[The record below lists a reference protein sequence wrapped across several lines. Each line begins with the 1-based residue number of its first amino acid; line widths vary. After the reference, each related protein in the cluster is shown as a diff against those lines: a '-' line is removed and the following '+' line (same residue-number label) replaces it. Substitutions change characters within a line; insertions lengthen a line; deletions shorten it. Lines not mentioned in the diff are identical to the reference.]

1 MPPRR
6 ADGTPRSP
14 QDFSA
19 LLATAEPLL
28 LVGGQAVNLWA
39 LYYHERTAGL
49 EPFVSR
55 NLDVLGTRETL
66 DMIAKVAGTTPQ
78 VFPLRPPSHAIGVV
92 IAKDAAGDA
101 MLVEVLRSV
110 NGLTNAE
117 LRATVYTVA
126 VGDTRVQ
133 VPSPIAL
140 LQAKIAN
147 VVDLDQTGRQDARHV
162 AILARL
168 MPAHLA
174 DLRQAALDDRR
185 EERRLIDALE
195 RLLRVVR
202 SVRAK
207 KVLGQLGLDR
217 RAFFVG
223 LAGSELPKL
232 RAFLEKRLPHAIGP

>member
-6 ADGTPRSP
+6 ADEAPRPP

-39 LYYHERTAGL
+39 LYYREQTVGL

-55 NLDVLGTRETL
+55 DVDVLGTRDTL
-66 DMIAKVAGTTPQ
+66 DMIAKVAGTKPQ

-92 IAKDAAGDA
+92 IAHDASGDT

-110 NGLTNAE
+110 NGLSNAE

-126 VGDTRVQ
+126 VGETRVQ
-133 VPSPIAL
+133 IPSPIAL

-147 VVDLDQTGRQDARHV
+147 VADLEQTGRQDVRHL

-174 DLRQAALDDRR
+174 DLQRAALADHHD
-185 EERRLIDALE
+185 ERRLIDALE
-195 RLLRVVR
+195 RLLRVIG
-202 SVRAK
+202 SALGK
-207 KVLGQLGLDR
+207 KVLARLGIDR
-217 RAFFVG
+217 RALFDG
-223 LAGSELPKL
+223 LGSGELPKL
-232 RAFLEKRLPHAIGP
+232 RAFLEKRLPGVIGP